1 MYLANYLIIING
13 NESFI
18 MHFGNKAKTF
28 VVIVVVGVELD
39 PPLTEYKEARFKR
52 RTLHVANL

>member
-1 MYLANYLIIING
+1 
-13 NESFI
+13 

-28 VVIVVVGVELD
+28 VVVIVVVGVELD

>member
-1 MYLANYLIIING
+1 
-13 NESFI
+13 